1 MATWCWGEK
10 QKGSQRPVSAAHPL
24 FDCGFRQVM
33 LPLQT
38 LAAYK
43 CVHLPDV
50 LATILFFHV
59 SLG

>member
-1 MATWCWGEK
+1 MATWCWGEEAERE
-10 QKGSQRPVSAAHPL
+10 SETCVRSPPL

-50 LATILFFHV
+50 LAD
-59 SLG
+59 